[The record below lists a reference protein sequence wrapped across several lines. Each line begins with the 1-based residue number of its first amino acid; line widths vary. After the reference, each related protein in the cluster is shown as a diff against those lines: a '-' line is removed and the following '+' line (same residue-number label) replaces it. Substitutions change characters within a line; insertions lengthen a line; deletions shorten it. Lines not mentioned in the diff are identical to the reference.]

1 MIFRLLH
8 DSLQRKVYQG
18 KLERPQV
25 QNDVLLAKEARTLS
39 HELDEAKKWV
49 ERRYFCQ
56 NSFTLCSLT

>member
-1 MIFRLLH
+1 MICRLLH

-18 KLERPQV
+18 KLERAQA
-25 QNDVLLAKEARTLS
+25 QNDVLLAKETRTLS

-56 NSFTLCSLT
+56 SSFILCSLP